1 MRRHQAQLTRARA
14 GLQSRRSAMKGAAAL
29 AGLAAVLALAPDAPA
44 QGYPERPIRMVV
56 AFPPGGAADFSA
68 RILNQH
74 LAPALGQTI
83 VVDNRGG
90 AFGNIANDIVSKAA
104 PDGYT
109 LLVTADATIT
119 INPSVYSKLPYV
131 AQRDLT
137 PITLLITFA
146 NVLVLHPAVKASSVQ
161 ELITLAKAQPGQMR
175 YAHPGIGSLQQM
187 SAEFFK
193 LRTGTDFISVPFKGG
208 GPAIVSLM
216 SNETQ
221 LSFATPPSAIPH
233 VKGGRLKAIAVTSAK
248 RFGALPEL
256 PTISE
261 SGLPGFDV
269 QGWIALF
276 APARTPRQIIDRLY
290 KESARIMHLPDS
302 KERVLAG
309 GAEPGGMP
317 PDEARELVRKETA
330 LWAKVV
336 KTAGVKVE

>member
-1 MRRHQAQLTRARA
+1 V
-14 GLQSRRSAMKGAAAL
+14 
-29 AGLAAVLALAPDAPA
+29 AVLLALAPGAPA

-56 AFPPGGAADFSA
+56 GFPPGGAADFSA
-68 RILNQH
+68 RILSQH
-74 LAPALGQTI
+74 LGPALGQTI
-83 VVDNRGG
+83 VIDNRGG
-90 AFGNIANDIVSKAA
+90 AFSNIANDIVAKAA

-119 INPSVYSKLPYV
+119 INPSVYAKLPYD

-137 PITLLITFA
+137 PVTMLITFA
-146 NVLVLHPAVKASSVQ
+146 NVLVLHPAVKANSVQ

-193 LRTGTDFISVPFKGG
+193 LRTGVDFISVPFKGG

-216 SNETQ
+216 GNETQ

-248 RFGALPEL
+248 RFGALPDL

-276 APARTPRQIIDRLY
+276 APAKTPRPIVERLY

-309 GAEPGGMP
+309 GAEPSGMP
-317 PDEARELVRKETA
+317 PDQAREMVRTETA
-330 LWAKVV
+330 MWAQVV